1 MPMHLRTRSTLLS
14 IALAAALPAAA
25 AAQTIHPVLDVQGK
39 WVLGAPVNG
48 VWRDGQ
54 AIARQVRA
62 GRRYRV
68 FGPASELGVSTGSRA
83 ESLDVPCPETFGVEL
98 SPERAGGEIAIDAAW
113 NVVPRRVIR
122 LSQAAADGYRDAVRQ
137 ILLRHGI
144 RDPDPRVTGAVRV
157 DLDGDGTEEVIVSA
171 HRQTADGTFHV
182 GAGDYGIV
190 FVRRL
195 VAGTVRTLMV
205 EEEYH
210 PRAAG
215 ETTPN
220 QFTIAGVYDLD
231 GDGAMEL
238 VTRGRYYEGEWST
251 VYRLRGTTVRKLVS
265 AGCGA

>member
-1 MPMHLRTRSTLLS
+1 MRPRTRAALL
-14 IALAAALPAAA
+14 AFTLAAAPPAVA
-25 AAQTIHPVLDVQGK
+25 AAQAIHPVLDVKGG

-48 VWRDGQ
+48 TWRDGQ
-54 AIARQVRA
+54 AIARRVRA

-68 FGPASELGVSTGSRA
+68 FGATAELGTSTGTRA

-98 SPERAGGEIAIDAAW
+98 SPERAGGEIAIDAGW
-113 NVVPRRVIR
+113 NVIPRRVIR
-122 LSQAAADGYRDAVRQ
+122 LSQAAADGYRGAVRQ

-144 RDPDPRVTGAVRV
+144 RNPDARVTGAVRV

-190 FVRRL
+190 FVRKL
-195 VAGTVRTLMV
+195 VAGTVRTMGI

-210 PRAAG
+210 PRARG

-220 QFTIAGVYDLD
+220 QFTIAGAYDLD
-231 GDGAMEL
+231 GDGAMEML
-238 VTRGRYYEGEWST
+238 IRGRYYEGEWST
-251 VYRLRGTTVRKLVS
+251 LYRLSGTTARKLVS